1 MTGSGHPV
9 TVWGFLVIHH
19 AERFALVAAFE
30 EFDGNNIRSISFF
43 YDMFSVFPEIRI
55 VIVTLLMLAAKDTP
69 MVETLRFAD
78 EVPFADH
85 GSLVSG
91 LLKKFGECLL
101 IAVECT
107 CIIGKTIEMAE
118 FARQDTSS

>member
-1 MTGSGHPV
+1 MVRICRLGKNIAPRFANRYYDAVTVGSGHPV

-19 AERFALVAAFE
+19 AERFVLVPSFK
-30 EFDGNNIRSISFF
+30 EFNCFVGNNIRSISFF

-78 EVPFADH
+78 EVPFA
-85 GSLVSG
+85 
-91 LLKKFGECLL
+91 EINLL
-101 IAVECT
+101 I
-107 CIIGKTIEMAE
+107 
-118 FARQDTSS
+118 